1 MAFWKKSNYKYSKLF
16 FQYGLGVSVDK
27 CLRMYWM
34 FSILPDC
41 TSQSSKQYERFCLP
55 RCLFLSPILLWHL
68 SVEQMSVLSVEHLR
82 SVAPFYSLPYQSAIL
97 PSQPPPRWMWHC
109 VCACHKRRAAD
120 RKGVPRTVTMAQ
132 VRTSFCSEWK
142 HPECLMDKD
151 QSQAENVCH
160 TACESI
166 WLPSAPLLPSHV
178 EQRTQT
184 GAEGAVCNC
193 VPEGF
198 GSNIQTCVCV
208 LSSCT
213 SFTALSFSSLRKY
226 CVVVAGWTLLRSSP
240 YFVAVLGDGPVIKIN
255 LVKMIWEKKPLLYLV
270 NAVSV
275 CLSLLQE
282 PAGVGFIFQS

>member
-1 MAFWKKSNYKYSKLF
+1 MVWESVSTNVWECTECLVFYQIVQVSPPNNMKGFVSLAVSSSVLF
-16 FQYGLGVSVDK
+16 FSDICQLNKCPFCQWSTSVQ
-27 CLRMYWM
+27 W
-34 FSILPDC
+34 P
-41 TSQSSKQYERFCLP
+41 
-55 RCLFLSPILLWHL
+55 LFIHFHISP
-68 SVEQMSVLSVEHLR
+68 
-82 SVAPFYSLPYQSAIL
+82 
-97 PSQPPPRWMWHC
+97 PSFRHSRPPPPRWMWHC

-184 GAEGAVCNC
+184 GAEGAVCNR

-198 GSNIQTCVCV
+198 GSNIQTCVCTVV
-208 LSSCT
+208 LHVLHC
-213 SFTALSFSSLRKY
+213 SFF
-226 CVVVAGWTLLRSSP
+226 
-240 YFVAVLGDGPVIKIN
+240 
-255 LVKMIWEKKPLLYLV
+255 
-270 NAVSV
+270 
-275 CLSLLQE
+275 
-282 PAGVGFIFQS
+282 